1 MEKPNSVQEQV
12 ETKVDEVVT
21 VEESIAVEE
30 EVTPKTEP
38 LGVKKSDDLIAEARS
53 LIEESDL
60 STRSCMEILEEDVE
74 RYEEAKAVLVNE
86 SIHPSEALLK
96 KVGFDSSIEEEFD
109 DEEAINFEDI
119 KQVEPIYVRELSSGK
134 FGALI
139 LSLLAGF
146 AVVLGWIYIASNA
159 LDIVMDINKISTP
172 QIQNQI
178 FLWIGG
184 GMTGGEGNAMM
195 GMAIVALSALATLWV
210 VFAMKVF
217 LRESQNYKIAQK
229 VKEDAEF
236 YCTKKEECQR
246 EMEKVSTHINEVI
259 SAIETSK
266 IYLNEQNAT
275 IQRIVYI
282 ESDRPF
288 EELHQKS
295 QEEIS
300 NTNILINGIKQLI
313 STPMASENGTLS
325 EDARV
330 VLAKTQRRQETYR
343 EKLYS

>member
-30 EVTPKTEP
+30 EITPKIEP

-74 RYEEAKAVLVNE
+74 RYEEAKELLVNE
-86 SIHPSEALLK
+86 SILPSETLLK
-96 KVGFDSSIEEEFD
+96 KVGFDSSIEQELDE
-109 DEEAINFEDI
+109 EEAINFEDI

-159 LDIVMDINKISTP
+159 LNIVVDMGKMATP

-178 FLWIGG
+178 FSWIGG

-195 GMAIVALSALATLWV
+195 GMAIVALSAFATLWI
-210 VFAMKVF
+210 VFATRVF

-236 YCTKKEECQR
+236 YCTKKEECQKA
-246 EMEKVSTHINEVI
+246 MEKVSEHINQVI
-259 SAIETSK
+259 SAMETSK

-275 IQRIVYI
+275 IQRIIYI
-282 ESDRPF
+282 ESDKPF

-313 STPMASENGTLS
+313 STPMASEYGTLS
-325 EDARV
+325 EDAKV
-330 VLAKTQRRQETYR
+330 ILAKTQRRQETYR

>member
-30 EVTPKTEP
+30 EITPKIEP
-38 LGVKKSDDLIAEARS
+38 LGVKKSDDLIEEARS
-53 LIEESDL
+53 LIKESDL

-74 RYEEAKAVLVNE
+74 RYEEAKELLVNE
-86 SIHPSEALLK
+86 SILPSETLLK
-96 KVGFDSSIEEEFD
+96 KVGFDSSIEQELDE
-109 DEEAINFEDI
+109 EEAINFEDI

-159 LDIVMDINKISTP
+159 LNIVVDMGKMATP

-178 FLWIGG
+178 FSWIGG

-195 GMAIVALSALATLWV
+195 GMAIVALSAFATLWI
-210 VFAMKVF
+210 VFATRVF

-236 YCTKKEECQR
+236 YCTKKEECQKA
-246 EMEKVSTHINEVI
+246 MEKVSEHINQVI
-259 SAIETSK
+259 SAMETSK

-275 IQRIVYI
+275 IQRIIYI
-282 ESDRPF
+282 ESDKPF

-313 STPMASENGTLS
+313 STPMASEYGTLS
-325 EDARV
+325 EDAKV
-330 VLAKTQRRQETYR
+330 ILAKTQRRQETYR